1 MEKYL
6 SMDVQILIWLSK
18 LGSISYAYAKKKTSS
33 TNVEM
38 EQKKKHR
45 EEIYPRL
52 SNQRMWHVLWYRQL
66 HPSQRPYVDEILS
79 LRYNFT
85 IYNDDISLSHKGIEI
100 PPTFSGL
107 KPLSDTSNDI
117 FHRCCT
123 FLKWIRFVVL
133 TLLSSKYILCYSVQL
148 KGERK
153 TTNSHYRVYV
163 RFIA

>member
-33 TNVEM
+33 TNVEK
-38 EQKKKHR
+38 EQKRNIGKKSIHDFLTN
-45 EEIYPRL
+45 ECDKFSDIANCTHHSAHMSMKYFHL
-52 SNQRMWHVLWYRQL
+52 G
-66 HPSQRPYVDEILS
+66 I
-79 LRYNFT
+79 NFT

-123 FLKWIRFVVL
+123 YLKWIRFVVL
-133 TLLSSKYILCYSVQL
+133 TLLSLKYILCYSVQL